1 MQFRLENPEHQKIAI
16 HSVVEVFRGM
26 EKNTYDNS
34 TDEDIRANYCSLSPE
49 ELHANLQK
57 IIVENNISLNNAYL
71 QDSQDA
77 CIEMETG
84 TGKNEDTLGNLIV
97 KYKDNTVGV
106 GSGFSDEQ
114 RHEIW
119 NNKDNYIGRIAEVRY
134 KDITHDKTTGKESL
148 QFPTFVQFREEGKE
162 ISYA

>member
-84 TGKNEDTLGNLIV
+84 TGKTL
-97 KYKDNTVGV
+97 T
-106 GSGFSDEQ
+106 
-114 RHEIW
+114 
-119 NNKDNYIGRIAEVRY
+119 YIQTAYE
-134 KDITHDKTTGKESL
+134 L
-148 QFPTFVQFREEGKE
+148 
-162 ISYA
+162 